1 MFGKVKLFFGIEG
14 LKVDLEIQETFTL
27 NDSSIIGSVR
37 LHSKTAQRLK
47 KLQIVLKETYQRGRS
62 SEKRTNDYILGS
74 IELNEDVLISANG
87 EKIIDFNLP
96 FKFQH
101 SSIEKL
107 GQKSSVHHQISRM
120 AKWIN
125 NAKSEFAVEVATQVE
140 GTALNP
146 SVRKEIK
153 LMK

>member
-1 MFGKVKLFFGIEG
+1 MIGKVKLFFGIEG
-14 LKVDLEIQETFTL
+14 LKVDLEIQETFTV
-27 NDSSIIGSVR
+27 NDSSIGGSVR

-47 KLQIVLKETYQRGRS
+47 KLQILLKETYQRGRKAD
-62 SEKRTNDYILGS
+62 KRVNDYILGS

-101 SSIEKL
+101 SSMEKL
-107 GQKSSVHHQISRM
+107 GQKSMIHHQISKM

-125 NAKSEFAVEVATQVE
+125 NTKSEFAVEVATQVD

-146 SVRKEIK
+146 SARKEIQLIK
-153 LMK
+153 